1 MAWTHFVS
9 IKILPNTSSTTPKDS
24 KEHKESTM
32 ATVSG
37 DPESEELT
45 QKQRCRAKKMAKRLA
60 ALVPDDEGNELDDY
74 SLSKYPVREWKFTL
88 PGMKDDVA
96 LNPVV
101 TLVGVGVLWGIV
113 CWYSGK
119 LPPE

>member
-9 IKILPNTSSTTPKDS
+9 IKLLPNTSSTTPKDS

-37 DPESEELT
+37 DPESEEFT
-45 QKQRCRAKKMAKRLA
+45 QKQRRRAKKMAKRLA

-88 PGMKDDVA
+88 PGMKDDIA